1 MAEIRS
7 PDFSKYAKNP
17 KKDNDLTIFWNDV
30 IVNFFDVFFVCFV
43 KFIHWSKFHI
53 SIITGSGIMTIY
65 FYKGLTRNPEIENT
79 PVWVL
84 RNIWRLEQIMD
95 AKFGPNISNRMLLN
109 ASKFQGYSFY
119 RFWVIKGEPT
129 GGGGGIKLLP
139 PTPPIGEHTVRL
151 LPPSLLSHLMNICI
165 VFKFVKNIFQ
175 KLTSAKVLLSIS
187 FLAASGSLILVN
199 CKKYIFWI
207 LQIL

>member
-1 MAEIRS
+1 
-7 PDFSKYAKNP
+7 
-17 KKDNDLTIFWNDV
+17 
-30 IVNFFDVFFVCFV
+30 
-43 KFIHWSKFHI
+43 
-53 SIITGSGIMTIY
+53 MTIY

-129 GGGGGIKLLP
+129 GGGGDKI
-139 PTPPIGEHTVRL
+139 TPPHSTDWWTYSET
-151 LPPSLLSHLMNICI
+151 PTSFFAFSLDENLYG
-165 VFKFVKNIFQ
+165 F
-175 KLTSAKVLLSIS
+175 
-187 FLAASGSLILVN
+187 
-199 CKKYIFWI
+199 
-207 LQIL
+207 